1 MVGHTAEDIAK
12 EVKVYVGVFIALM
25 VLTIATV
32 AVSYADLAIG
42 KAIIVA
48 LMIASIK
55 GLLVACYF
63 MHLLSEKTIIY
74 WALGITI
81 LFFAV
86 LMLLPVLDVTFSVE
100 QAGSV
105 V

>member
-1 MVGHTAEDIAK
+1 MVAHTAEDIAK
-12 EVKVYVGVFIALM
+12 EVKVYVGVFVVLM

-32 AVSYADLAIG
+32 AVSYADLTIG
-42 KAIIVA
+42 KAIVVA
-48 LMIASIK
+48 MMIASIK

-81 LFFAV
+81 VFFAI
-86 LMLLPVLDVTFSVE
+86 LMLLPVMDVQFGAE
-100 QAGSV
+100 QTSNIV
-105 V
+105 